1 MDSIYENPDVV
12 DYYMYPRF
20 YAVAEVAWTPAEAK
34 NYTDFLARIRKQY
47 ARLDL
52 QQVKACRN
60 YFDAYIDGAFNKR
73 TRKFEVRITGMIP
86 GSEIRYTTDGRI
98 PTLASNVYSNPI
110 VLHKNTTI
118 KAAIF
123 TPDGNITGK

>member
-1 MDSIYENPDVV
+1 MKNPDVV

-86 GSEIRYTTDGRI
+86 DSEIRYTTDGRI
-98 PTLASNVYSNPI
+98 PTLHQTYTLHRLYS
-110 VLHKNTTI
+110 I
-118 KAAIF
+118 KIRLLRQQYLLLTAI
-123 TPDGNITGK
+123 